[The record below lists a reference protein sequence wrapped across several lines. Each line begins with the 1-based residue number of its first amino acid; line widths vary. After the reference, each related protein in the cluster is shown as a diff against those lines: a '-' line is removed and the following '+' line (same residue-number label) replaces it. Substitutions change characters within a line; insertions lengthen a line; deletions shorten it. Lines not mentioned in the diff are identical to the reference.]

1 MSDSENN
8 TTPEVAP
15 KVAKT
20 SKPKKPSKPKSL
32 AKGKAA
38 KGELP
43 NPVWFKPVMFG
54 FMLLGLA
61 WIVTYYISGSQ
72 LPLGKMFPEVDID
85 AWNIV
90 VGFGL
95 LMVGFG
101 MSTRWK

>member
-1 MSDSENN
+1 MPKSRIRKKVKEERTVQAQVVQS
-8 TTPEVAP
+8 TPEP
-15 KVAKT
+15 T
-20 SKPKKPSKPKSL
+20 ESPRWL
-32 AKGKAA
+32 A
-38 KGELP
+38 
-43 NPVWFKPVMFG
+43 PVMLAMF
-54 FMLLGLA
+54 LLGLA
-61 WIVTYYISGSQ
+61 WIVVYYISGSQ